1 MKKLFTLG
9 TSLFCGAMV
18 WGSPYGKALQ
28 KARQVAGQA
37 ERRNA
42 QATAPAPR
50 RQTAEGAEF
59 KQLYIQIGE
68 VARLNRGVLPGPA
81 GIAGL
86 KKLCGPGRVSPALL
100 KINDFKRL
108 TERNCPWAYVGGA
121 LGQLKRLPAGGNFPV
136 LFSKVA
142 PGKKEIRVLFA
153 DGSITKLYAGPFRN
167 SCDVIDA
174 LRKSS
179 RHAKNPAWIRLR
191 VAAKHID
198 KSL

>member
-9 TSLFCGAMV
+9 TILFCGAMV

-28 KARQVAGQA
+28 KARQVAGRA

-86 KKLCGPGRVSPALL
+86 KKTLRSRQSFPRIAQDQRFQETYRKELPLGLCGRSPGTVEAFACRWKFPCSVQQGRSRKKGDPGAFCRRQHNKTLRRTVPQLL
-100 KINDFKRL
+100 
-108 TERNCPWAYVGGA
+108 
-121 LGQLKRLPAGGNFPV
+121 
-136 LFSKVA
+136 
-142 PGKKEIRVLFA
+142 
-153 DGSITKLYAGPFRN
+153 
-167 SCDVIDA
+167 
-174 LRKSS
+174 
-179 RHAKNPAWIRLR
+179 
-191 VAAKHID
+191 
-198 KSL
+198 